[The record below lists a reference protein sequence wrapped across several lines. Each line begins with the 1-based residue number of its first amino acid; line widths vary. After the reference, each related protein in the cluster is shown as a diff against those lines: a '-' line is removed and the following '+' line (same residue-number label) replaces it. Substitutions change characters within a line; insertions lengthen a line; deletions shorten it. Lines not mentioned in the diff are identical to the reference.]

1 MIIVNKNEGRKIDY
15 AVYGTEIVF
24 GNDELTLNLAD
35 IQDDW
40 DIHVTVCY
48 NKHHAL
54 TTGRGGIT
62 YVAEIDIPARNTP
75 KPSPPRRAALVK
87 GFLSNWIWRRSSFLY
102 GLSKTTKRRNDV

>member
-62 YVAEIDIPARNTP
+62 YVAEIDIPAKEYTETEPTEEGGTGERIP
-75 KPSPPRRAALVK
+75 VELDMEKVK
-87 GFLSNWIWRRSSFLY
+87 LSLWAIEN
-102 GLSKTTKRRNDV
+102 NEMEE